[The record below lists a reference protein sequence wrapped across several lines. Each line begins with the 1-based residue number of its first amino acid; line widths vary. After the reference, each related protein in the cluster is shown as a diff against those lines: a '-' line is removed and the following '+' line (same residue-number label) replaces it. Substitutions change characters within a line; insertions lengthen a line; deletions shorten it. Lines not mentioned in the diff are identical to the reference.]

1 MTPNVHLL
9 SFASSR
15 LGSLKRLRREAEA
28 MGCFS
33 SITLLTAKDL
43 GEDYWKVCGD
53 FIRTHPRRGFGFW
66 TWKPYIIYRHLS
78 TLPEGDILLYLDAGC
93 SLNPEGL
100 VRFRNYIART
110 VSSPSGWFVFEAGH
124 SIGAYTKRSLLQKHS
139 VDNLSMR
146 NLPML
151 WAGGQFIVAR
161 SHNIRLAKLWFDS
174 MQERSLIDDS
184 MADDEVNGFVA
195 HRHDQSVFSI
205 LAHQH
210 GISFTK
216 NETEWAPDWKASLD
230 YPLHA
235 RRWKHRIGWPTLWLR
250 NQWLGRILRRI

>member
-1 MTPNVHLL
+1 
-9 SFASSR
+9 
-15 LGSLKRLRREAEA
+15 
-28 MGCFS
+28 
-33 SITLLTAKDL
+33 
-43 GEDYWKVCGD
+43 
-53 FIRTHPRRGFGFW
+53 
-66 TWKPYIIYRHLS
+66 
-78 TLPEGDILLYLDAGC
+78 
-93 SLNPEGL
+93 LNPEGL

-139 VDNLSMR
+139 VDNPSMR